1 MGSDTPPTSLDL
13 DRFLPYLLNVAAS
26 RLSTALGAVYQE
38 RFGLS
43 IPEWR
48 VMAHLAR
55 HRDVSVRE
63 IYARVDMD
71 KVKVSRAAARL
82 ETAGLITKT
91 VPPADKR
98 LVTLTLTRKGL
109 ALYKQIAPLALDYEK
124 TILAIF
130 QPSEEALFRDLLQR
144 LIGQLPPSRK

>member
-1 MGSDTPPTSLDL
+1 MEFKTAPTVLDL
-13 DRFLPYLLNVAAS
+13 DGFVPYLVNVAAS
-26 RLSTALGAVYQE
+26 RLSTALAAVYQE
-38 RFGLS
+38 RFGIS

-48 VMAHLAR
+48 LMAHLAR

-71 KVKVSRAAARL
+71 KAKVSRAAARL

-98 LVTLTLTRKGL
+98 LVALTLTRKGL
-109 ALYKQIAPLALDYEK
+109 ALYKRIEPLALDYEK
-124 TILAIF
+124 TILEIF
-130 QPSEEALFRDLLQR
+130 QPAEEALFRDLLQR
-144 LIGQLPPSRK
+144 LIAKLPPSRE